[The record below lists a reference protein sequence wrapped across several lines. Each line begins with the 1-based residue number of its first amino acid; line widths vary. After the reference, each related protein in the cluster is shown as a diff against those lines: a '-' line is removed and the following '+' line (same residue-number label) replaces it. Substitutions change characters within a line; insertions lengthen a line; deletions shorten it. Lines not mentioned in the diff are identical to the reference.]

1 MKQQEIRK
9 ELKNNNEKIIS
20 YQQEINKLKDR
31 NKELQNHCNH
41 SKTYVKEYY
50 FSGSYYD
57 HAYTKFTKYCVYCGK
72 EIEVIIKEHS
82 WFG

>member
-9 ELKNNNEKIIS
+9 ELKRNKEKIIS
-20 YQQEINKLKDR
+20 YKQEIDKLKDR

-41 SKTYVKEYY
+41 SKTDIKEWY
-50 FSGSYYD
+50 FSGSYSD
-57 HAYTKFTKYCVYCGK
+57 HAYTEFIEYCIYCGK
-72 EIEVIIKEHS
+72 KIDCFIKEHS